1 MRKRTNDGDEVL
13 IPIHFDLELEG
24 KRYKEQFC
32 WNINDP
38 YFTPEEFAHLIIS
51 ENPTLAHF

>member
-1 MRKRTNDGDEVL
+1 VLTPAATNYTNKPVGDTEEIL
-13 IPIHFDLELEG
+13 IPIHFDLELDG

-38 YFTPEEFAHLIIS
+38 YFTP
-51 ENPTLAHF
+51 